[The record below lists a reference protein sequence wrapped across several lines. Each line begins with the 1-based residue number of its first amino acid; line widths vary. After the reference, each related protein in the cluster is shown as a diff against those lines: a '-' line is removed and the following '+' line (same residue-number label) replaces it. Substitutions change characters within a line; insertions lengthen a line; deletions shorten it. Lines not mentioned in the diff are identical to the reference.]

1 MPPDRA
7 TRRQFSLALGLI
19 GVAGG
24 SATAGA
30 GEACALLAQ
39 GGTSGQ
45 EQFAQSLPMILF
57 ICGGVGASLGALVA
71 VAKIAWSLYTSAK
84 EGVTAIAHEA
94 VTKALAAERGAHA
107 GDLSAIREDLARLRG
122 EFATMRRF
130 VMHDAGASPPPV
142 EPRG

>member
-1 MPPDRA
+1 MSPDRA

-30 GEACALLAQ
+30 AEACALLAQ
-39 GGTSGQ
+39 TPTGA

-57 ICGGVGASLGALVA
+57 VCGGVGASLGALVA

-94 VTKALAAERGAHA
+94 VTKAIGAERGQHA
-107 GDLSAIREDLARLRG
+107 SDLSAIREDLARLRG
-122 EFATMRRF
+122 EFGMMRRML
-130 VMHDAGASPPPV
+130 MHDAGASPPPV